1 MGPSAGGEP
10 IEPVEPET
18 DRRRE
23 PDYRFSLANERT
35 FLAWIRTALAFLA
48 GALAVGALDTDL
60 DRDVAMVLRSA
71 CLVVAAVIAAF
82 SYRRWAVVQAAMTA
96 GTPMPP
102 HPLLRP
108 IAITVVLAC
117 IAIAVAFLR

>member
-1 MGPSAGGEP
+1 MTSTGGEP
-10 IEPVEPET
+10 IEPSEPIE
-18 DRRRE
+18 DRRRG

-48 GALAVGALDTDL
+48 GALAVSAIDTDL
-60 DRDVAMVLRSA
+60 DRDVVVVLRSV
-71 CLVVAAVIAAF
+71 CLVTAAAIAAY
-82 SYRRWAVVQAAMTA
+82 SYRRWAVIQAAMTA

-108 IAITVVLAC
+108 IAYAVVLAC
-117 IAIAVAFLR
+117 IAIGVALLR